1 MSGRNAT
8 DWLASKAN
16 YQNRLNALHTG
27 ANLSTMT
34 TELESSI
41 SKYLASGG
49 VSKGE
54 NQVLYADI
62 VTKMN
67 AINEIKNSYQTLQ
80 SDVNEYLKTSAKDAS
95 LSDLLAK
102 NGVLQTT
109 IQQLSKAKDEMKTD
123 VESAVAREEQLRS
136 RETDATRH
144 DLFLFGRPIRRGM
157 IPYLWVLGVLF
168 IGIGLCIFYFSAD
181 ALGIRSAL
189 YESSFI
195 GILTYSVMDFFSNQ
209 TVLLAII
216 GALVIT
222 IIALGLKIAG
232 VFG

>member
-1 MSGRNAT
+1 MSGRTAT
-8 DWLASKAN
+8 DWFASKAN

-27 ANLSTMT
+27 ANLSAMT
-34 TELESSI
+34 TELESSV

-54 NQVLYADI
+54 NHPLYADI

-80 SDVNEYLKTSAKDAS
+80 SDVNNYLKSSAKDAS
-95 LSDLLAK
+95 LSDLLTK
-102 NGVLQTT
+102 NGILQTT
-109 IQQLSKAKDEMKTD
+109 IQQLSKTKDQMKTD
-123 VESAVAREEQLRS
+123 VESAIAREEQLRS

-168 IGIGLCIFYFSAD
+168 IGIGLCVFYLSAD

-189 YESSFI
+189 YETSIFS
-195 GILTYSVMDFFSNQ
+195 ILSYSLMDFFSNQ
-209 TVLLAII
+209 TVLLSLI
-216 GALVIT
+216 GALTIT
-222 IIALGLKIAG
+222 VIALSLKIAG

>member
-1 MSGRNAT
+1 MSIRSAT
-8 DWLASKAN
+8 DWFASKAN
-16 YQNRLNALHTG
+16 YQNRLNALTTG
-27 ANLSTMT
+27 SNLSTMVS
-34 TELESSI
+34 ELESSL

-49 VSKGE
+49 ISKGE
-54 NQVLYADI
+54 NHPLYIDI

-67 AINEIKNSYQTLQ
+67 ALNEIKAAYQTLQ
-80 SDVNEYLKTSAKDAS
+80 SDVNEYLKSSAKDAS
-95 LSDLLAK
+95 LSELLTK

-109 IQQLSKAKDEMKTD
+109 IQQLSKTKDNMKTD
-123 VESAVAREEQLRS
+123 VVSAVAREEQLRS

-168 IGIGLCIFYFSAD
+168 IGIGLCVFYLSAD

-189 YESSFI
+189 SDTTFI
-195 GILTYSVMDFFSNQ
+195 GVLSYSIMDFFSNR
-209 TVLLAII
+209 TVLLALIVSLI
-216 GALVIT
+216 LIVVV
-222 IIALGLKIAG
+222 LSLKIAG